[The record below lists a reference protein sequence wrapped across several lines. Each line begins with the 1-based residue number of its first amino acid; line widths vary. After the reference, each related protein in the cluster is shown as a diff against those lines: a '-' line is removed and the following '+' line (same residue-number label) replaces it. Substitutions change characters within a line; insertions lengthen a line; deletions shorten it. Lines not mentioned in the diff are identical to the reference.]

1 MTANKLY
8 LLRVLEVKS
17 SKPLQGE
24 HFIYEITIKTADFR
38 GKSTGVSTF
47 SFRWTKLELRKGNI
61 LFHNVSYC
69 ANCYIL
75 KRFKCSIS
83 ISGAFTTSHVRVHL
97 GIFWHWEQ
105 HLECKH
111 TCYFPLSAIWR
122 TNHWFSSNTSS

>member
-24 HFIYEITIKTADFR
+24 NFIYEITIKMADFR

-47 SFRWTKLELRKGNI
+47 SFLRAKLELRKGNM
-61 LFHNVSYC
+61 LFHNVSFC
-69 ANCYIL
+69 ANGYIL
-75 KRFKCSIS
+75 YRFKCSIS
-83 ISGAFTTSHVRVHL
+83 ISGAFITSRVRVHL
-97 GIFWHWEQ
+97 GIFWQWEQ
-105 HLECKH
+105 HLEYKH
-111 TCYFPLSAIWR
+111 TCYFPLSAKWR